1 MRDIRLLCLDG
12 ECRAAWVKSLTVALL
27 RKSQGITH
35 ASAAGEDLIIWKKID
50 FPERDFYSD
59 KVLAGRRKCCESS
72 LRASDMQG
80 DEHEWK
86 MNTEGKRSES
96 YIRART
102 EERCQQWGNEPRANI
117 VCMHLKYGLKQRRSS
132 LIRVKIDFFPLPYDE
147 I

>member
-1 MRDIRLLCLDG
+1 MRDIMLLCLDG
-12 ECRAAWVKSLTVALL
+12 ECRAAWVKSLTAALL
-27 RKSQGITH
+27 RKSLEITH

-86 MNTEGKRSES
+86 MNTRKKRVSLTLGQEQKKDANSEAMNPGQILYAYTWKTDLS
-96 YIRART
+96 R
-102 EERCQQWGNEPRANI
+102 G
-117 VCMHLKYGLKQRRSS
+117 GL
-132 LIRVKIDFFPLPYDE
+132 L
-147 I
+147 